1 MCLCIF
7 KTCDCKCLWHIG
19 RISTNESSH
28 SCSNTSY
35 CSNGT
40 CGIWLPRWFSGKQ
53 FACQF
58 RKTGLW
64 SLGVRKIPWRRKWQ
78 PTPVLYRLGN
88 PMDGGAWWA
97 TIHELTKRH
106 DWVAEQAHTCG
117 VSTCLHFNLS
127 VNSYLVPMFHH
138 YKLFSQL
145 HAAHP
150 PSPSAE
156 HWVEVT
162 VCPEEIFPILSTPL
176 QKYHAQ
182 FLVLL

>member
-1 MCLCIF
+1 MNL
-7 KTCDCKCLWHIG
+7 HIHALTQVIVLMARVASG
-19 RISTNESSH
+19 
-28 SCSNTSY
+28 
-35 CSNGT
+35 
-40 CGIWLPRWFSGKQ
+40 FSGWCSGQQ
-53 FACQF
+53 FACQH
-58 RKTGLW
+58 
-64 SLGVRKIPWRRKWQ
+64 RRVGFDPSGSGRSPGEGNGNPLQ
-78 PTPVLYRLGN
+78 YSCLGN
-88 PMDGGAWWA
+88 PMDRWAWWA

-117 VSTCLHFNLS
+117 VSTCL
-127 VNSYLVPMFHH
+127 NSYLVPMFHH